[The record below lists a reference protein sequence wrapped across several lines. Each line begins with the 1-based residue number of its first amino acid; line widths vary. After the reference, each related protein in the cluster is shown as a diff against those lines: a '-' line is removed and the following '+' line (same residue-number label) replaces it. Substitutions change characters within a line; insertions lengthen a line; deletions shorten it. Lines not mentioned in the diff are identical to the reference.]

1 MLLGFAVLTM
11 GRRRRRKISYCKE
24 TKKSP
29 ARASQRGPEGFLS
42 CMFSFYAYV
51 EDLFRFLFHF
61 HDELLH
67 LTAGLLCLFV
77 ELAQALVDGA
87 TL

>member
-1 MLLGFAVLTM
+1 MYEGSFLLSGD
-11 GRRRRRKISYCKE
+11 
-24 TKKSP
+24 KKNP
-29 ARASQRGPEGFLS
+29 ACASQRGPEGFLS

-67 LTAGLLCLFV
+67 LTAGLLCLLV
-77 ELAQALVDGA
+77 QLAQALVDVA
-87 TL
+87 PL